1 MGPLLMECF
10 ALEVLYNQGGY
21 HVPLALP
28 WQDQSSVLAL
38 SDSSDLAPI
47 VAPNLDPWEKG
58 NPFSQENI
66 DAGFV
71 ENEPLGIVGASAG
84 SGQLLQRIKAL
95 LDKTDSPMTCKE
107 IYPRMLVP
115 LDSQTSYMEFPDWSR
130 FLGADMFF
138 DVCDSDQTERDV
150 VWLASTFV
158 VPAYGLPRK
167 HFSVLRGVEKRFVA
181 VTSPD
186 LYRYRSLSDA
196 IPGFISE
203 MDTLHGPGGWHFIC
217 LVLQWKAG
225 MDAPMLQ
232 QVTSDALPDP
242 YDSRFVGF
250 IANHGAS
257 ALLPDLAA
265 QPKDYEDFVEIW
277 RSIVKL
283 HGTKLG
289 VNDITMGGLGAGRA
303 DVKVVDRSIKVAM
316 GFRKWQWA
324 ADDPRAASD
333 T

>member
-158 VPAYGLPRK
+158 VTTCPC
-167 HFSVLRGVEKRFVA
+167 FSTA
-181 VTSPD
+181 
-186 LYRYRSLSDA
+186 
-196 IPGFISE
+196 
-203 MDTLHGPGGWHFIC
+203 H
-217 LVLQWKAG
+217 
-225 MDAPMLQ
+225 
-232 QVTSDALPDP
+232 
-242 YDSRFVGF
+242 
-250 IANHGAS
+250 
-257 ALLPDLAA
+257 ALLPFHAVPTCIHRRRFQQAPL
-265 QPKDYEDFVEIW
+265 
-277 RSIVKL
+277 SGLL
-283 HGTKLG
+283 HVGTAYTGGG
-289 VNDITMGGLGAGRA
+289 VQEGATDNGAR
-303 DVKVVDRSIKVAM
+303 
-316 GFRKWQWA
+316 
-324 ADDPRAASD
+324 
-333 T
+333 